1 MLHLK
6 IGFYNLFHGPLF
18 AHLLFD
24 FSGLSYLQQSD
35 GSFVASAEEGEND
48 MRFVY
53 CACAV
58 SYMLNDWS
66 GKSGLKFCR
75 LLDYLMRNLL
85 SANCQTFLLHK
96 I

>member
-1 MLHLK
+1 M
-6 IGFYNLFHGPLF
+6 YLFILF
-18 AHLLFD
+18 KCRLIFQ
-24 FSGLSYLQQSD
+24 GLSYLQQSD

-66 GKSGLKFCR
+66 GEGGLQFGD
-75 LLDYLMRNLL
+75 LLDGLIQKNLYVFGSNDIL
-85 SANCQTFLLHK
+85 C
-96 I
+96 